1 MQYTLNVGGQLLDLS
16 QPRVMGI
23 LNVTPDS
30 FYADSRKQT
39 EEAIRQ
45 RTQQI
50 LDEGGD
56 IIDIGAYSTRPGAAA
71 VSQAEEM
78 QRLRQALP
86 IVRQVASETVLSVDT
101 FRADVARM
109 CVEEFGVAIVN
120 DVTGGQQDA
129 QMFSTVA
136 RLGTPYV
143 LTHSL
148 GTASAMQHTPQYDDL
163 LKEVQLYFAERIQ
176 QLRDLGQ
183 KDIVL
188 DPGFGFGKTL
198 EHNYQ
203 LLNHL
208 DLLKIFNLP
217 ILVGFSRKSMISKLL
232 NITSEESL
240 GGTIVCN
247 TIALTKGCAQML
259 RVHDV
264 RAAVE
269 TVKIMKETMSFS

>member
-86 IVRQVASETVLSVDT
+86 IVRQVASETVLAVET